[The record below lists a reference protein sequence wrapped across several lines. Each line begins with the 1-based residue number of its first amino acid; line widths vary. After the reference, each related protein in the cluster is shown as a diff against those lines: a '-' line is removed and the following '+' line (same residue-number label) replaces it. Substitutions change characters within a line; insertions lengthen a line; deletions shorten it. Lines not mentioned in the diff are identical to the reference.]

1 MPAGV
6 VPHASDV
13 AVGTRLD
20 MTAEGC
26 RAALHE
32 SMCSFADVGGQ
43 GMGLLVGRKRV
54 LQDRL
59 QGHEG
64 HRGLRTCGMGPSSGW
79 FFTVSRQLSPRQ
91 AVSPTG
97 YMSRFWVR
105 IVADSYAKP
114 RLL

>member
-1 MPAGV
+1 
-6 VPHASDV
+6 
-13 AVGTRLD
+13 

-32 SMCSFADVGGQ
+32 GMRGFADVGGQ

-64 HRGLRTCGMGPSSGW
+64 HRGLRTCGTIVRLV
-79 FFTVSRQLSPRQ
+79 FTVSRQLSPRQ
-91 AVSPTG
+91 AVSPTLRL
-97 YMSRFWVR
+97 SHR
-105 IVADSYAKP
+105 VAGECYHSPAP
-114 RLL
+114 